1 MKSTKIKSEI
11 MLRIRDKRL
20 LDKLQEMYDGTK
32 YESVNEFLNA
42 VLKTAAFK
50 DTKEDEIIL
59 LLENVDDKTNAIF
72 EGLQHG
78 SFKR

>member
-1 MKSTKIKSEI
+1 
-11 MLRIRDKRL
+11 
-20 LDKLQEMYDGTK
+20 MYDGTK
-32 YESVNEFLNA
+32 YDSVNDFLNA

-59 LLENVDDKTNAIF
+59 LLENVDDKTNAIY

>member
-1 MKSTKIKSEI
+1 M
-11 MLRIRDKRL
+11 
-20 LDKLQEMYDGTK
+20 
-32 YESVNEFLNA
+32 NEFLNA

-50 DTKEDEIIL
+50 DTKEDEIIS

-78 SFKR
+78 NFKR